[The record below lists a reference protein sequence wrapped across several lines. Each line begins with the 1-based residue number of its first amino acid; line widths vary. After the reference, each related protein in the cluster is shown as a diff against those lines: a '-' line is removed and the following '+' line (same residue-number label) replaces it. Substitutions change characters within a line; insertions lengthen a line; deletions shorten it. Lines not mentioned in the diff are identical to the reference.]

1 MKSLPVSSINL
12 KKKSCFHICRSHNT
26 YLCGEHA
33 ADLAG
38 DALHAAPQR
47 VLHVVAADAVRVPLR
62 EQQSGQWRPR
72 TAATTALPAS
82 EARTDPH
89 GRLPPSFSSRFP
101 SSPATTY
108 DVPVESGTSRVRLP
122 LFTSKMAASSRPLAP
137 RASAS
142 ADAAPDW
149 KSKRRTTRSSGWRAS
164 SHRHPS
170 PGSGVPLPTPSPPPP
185 TPPSPKPPG
194 GGGDAAGK
202 PMRRGGG
209 SGGRQGQKR
218 RAHSEWQGGGGEA
231 GRTGWVD
238 GAGGIAARTS
248 RRWRD
253 RRGSGRAPAARNF
266 QPFF

>member
-89 GRLPPSFSSRFP
+89 GRLPPSPPASRRLRRRRMTSP
-101 SSPATTY
+101 SSPERAACACHSSPPRWPRHH
-108 DVPVESGTSRVRLP
+108 VRWRRGLRRVR
-122 LFTSKMAASSRPLAP
+122 TRRRTG
-137 RASAS
+137 RAREERRG
-142 ADAAPDW
+142 APDGGPPA
-149 KSKRRTTRSSGWRAS
+149 TATR
-164 SHRHPS
+164 
-170 PGSGVPLPTPSPPPP
+170 
-185 TPPSPKPPG
+185 
-194 GGGDAAGK
+194 
-202 PMRRGGG
+202 RRGQEYLF
-209 SGGRQGQKR
+209 RLR
-218 RAHSEWQGGGGEA
+218 RLHHPHLHRRSRRVEGAMPRGNRCGEA
-231 GRTGWVD
+231 GEA
-238 GAGGIAARTS
+238 AGGRGKRGGRTLSGKAAEG
-248 RRWRD
+248 RREE
-253 RRGSGRAPAARNF
+253 RGG
-266 QPFF
+266 